1 MDIQN
6 VKNTLNSSK
15 LASIFPVPDTVCWVP
30 RGFNAVYIKFDDSVK
45 NLDRVRVGTAYR
57 IRGGSQVKSY
67 GLLIEKTGQGWN
79 FEWKDGFKP
88 EDYLKVQKFLIS

>member
-6 VKNTLNSSK
+6 VKNKLNSPK
-15 LASIFPVPDTVCWVP
+15 IASIFPVQDTVCWVP

-67 GLLIEKTGQGWN
+67 ALLIEKTGQGWN

-88 EDYLKVQKFLIS
+88 EDYLKVQEFLIS

>member
-1 MDIQN
+1 MDIQS

-15 LASIFPVPDTVCWVP
+15 LASIFPVPDTVQWIP
-30 RGFNAVYIKFDDSVK
+30 RGFNAVYIKFDDSIK

-67 GLLIEKTGQGWN
+67 ALLIEKTGQGWN
-79 FEWKDGFKP
+79 FQWKEGFKP
-88 EDYLKVQKFLIS
+88 KSYLEIQEMLIS

>member
-6 VKNTLNSSK
+6 VKNKLNSPK
-15 LASIFPVPDTVCWVP
+15 IASIFPVPDTVCWVP

-45 NLDRVRVGTAYR
+45 TLDRVRVGTAYR

-67 GLLIEKTGQGWN
+67 ALLIEKTGQGWN
-79 FEWKDGFKP
+79 FEWKNGFKP
-88 EDYLKVQKFLIS
+88 DCSSEIEKKLIS